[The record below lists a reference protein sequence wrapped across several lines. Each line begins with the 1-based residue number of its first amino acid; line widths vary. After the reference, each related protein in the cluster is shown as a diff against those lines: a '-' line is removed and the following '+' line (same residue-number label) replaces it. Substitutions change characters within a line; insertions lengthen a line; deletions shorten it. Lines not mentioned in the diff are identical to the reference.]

1 MTSSFYDDTS
11 ALIVAAGDGTRLGG
25 QPKALVTVGGMTLIE
40 RVTQNLREFSSQII
54 VGVRPADVSHIR
66 AILPAEVDVVPG
78 GATRQETVQHLL
90 AKARKQMV
98 LIHDVAR
105 PFTSQALF
113 KSVLESAFRYGGATP
128 VLPATK
134 SDSIAL
140 SDGEWLGDPLPR
152 DKVVLT
158 QTPYAFERQSVVE
171 AMRQAEESSW
181 EDTTITALMTRA
193 GYRVRLVPGE
203 AINSKITYP
212 EDLLAACEF
221 FDQDQS

>member
-1 MTSSFYDDTS
+1 MTSNFHDNTCT
-11 ALIVAAGDGTRLGG
+11 LIVAAGDGTRLGG
-25 QPKALVTVGGMTLIE
+25 QPKALVMVGGMTLIE
-40 RVTQNLREFSSQII
+40 RVTKLVSEFSSQVV
-54 VGVRPADVSHIR
+54 VGVRKEDVSHVRKIV
-66 AILPAEVDVVPG
+66 APGIDVVPG
-78 GATRQETVQHLL
+78 GVTRQETVQHLL

-105 PFTSQALF
+105 PFTSQTLF
-113 KSVLESAFRYGGATP
+113 ESVLEAAFRYGGATP

-140 SDGEWLGDPLPR
+140 SDGEWLGAPLPR

-158 QTPYAFERQSVVE
+158 QTPYAFERQSLVE
-171 AMRQAEESSW
+171 AMRQAEEEGW

-203 AINSKITYP
+203 TVNSKITYP
-212 EDLLAACEF
+212 QDLQAAREY
-221 FDQDQS
+221 FDRERS